1 METRIKLRKRI
12 IKLLQGEYLD
22 ETLYLAMTSLFEIRN
37 TCLHALH
44 SPLGLESRTLI
55 SVLGQ
60 YLNDEL
66 VFEDLL
72 HIYPLHIKH
81 HLHYALLFPGD
92 YRKRCL
98 IQELS
103 EQPLITCQ
111 EWPQGEWEII
121 TGLLAY
127 LLGQTATYPGQRAS
141 DRLENGSQAERV
153 KTYLKDQEESLL
165 GTYSYPF
172 MEAMFRLMREEAED
186 VSPR

>member
-1 METRIKLRKRI
+1 MEERIKLRKRI

-22 ETLYLAMTSLFEIRN
+22 EKLYLAITSLFEIRN
-37 TCLHALH
+37 TCLHELQA
-44 SPLGLESRTLI
+44 PLGLESRILI
-55 SVLGQ
+55 SILGQ

-66 VFEDLL
+66 AFEDLL
-72 HIYPLHIKH
+72 HIYPLHLKH

-103 EQPLITCQ
+103 EQPIISCQ
-111 EWPQGEWEII
+111 EWPQGEWEVI

-127 LLGQTATYPGQRAS
+127 LLGHVGSYPRQLTAAWSKENNRAEKLKAYL
-141 DRLENGSQAERV
+141 RNREEN
-153 KTYLKDQEESLL
+153 LL

-172 MEAMFRLMREEAED
+172 MEVMFQLMREEAED